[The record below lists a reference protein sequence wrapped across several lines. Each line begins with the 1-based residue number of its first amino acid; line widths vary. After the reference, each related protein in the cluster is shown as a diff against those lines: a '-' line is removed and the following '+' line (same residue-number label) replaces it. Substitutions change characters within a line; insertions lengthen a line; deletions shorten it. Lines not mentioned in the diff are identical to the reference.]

1 MGIYNSSLTR
11 VQPVF
16 EHLYERDQSGTSWL
30 LPLLRLASHSNHLPV
45 DFDPGQ
51 LVEPP
56 RYEFAAPPP
65 REFLRF
71 LLTNPDQLAIPAEH
85 VWRKSS
91 ATTQAKRRALLSGD
105 RTVQREGLTLL
116 EKATDL
122 SQRTWWR
129 FEGVSYVDCALF
141 TQSTVV
147 FVEGKRTEEGPS
159 QEVTWWT
166 GRNQIIRN
174 MECVPEVARA
184 TGRSQAFVVVVV
196 EEELCEPGTQRARS
210 INAITDPNVIASSL
224 PHLQIQ
230 AREQLMGRYV
240 GATTWQ
246 GIVRSL
252 DLDPAILIDAV
263 QLENR

>member
-16 EHLYERDQSGTSWL
+16 EYLYERDQNGTSWL
-30 LPLLRLASHSNHLPV
+30 LPLLRLANHSHHVPI
-45 DFDPGQ
+45 DFEPGP
-51 LVEPP
+51 LVEAPC
-56 RYEFAAPPP
+56 YEFPASPP

-71 LLTNPDQLAIPAEH
+71 LLTNPDQLPNPAEQ
-85 VWRKSS
+85 VWRKWS

-105 RTVQREGLTLL
+105 RTVKREGLTLL
-116 EKATDL
+116 ERASDL

-129 FEGVSYVDCALF
+129 LEGVTYVDCAFF

-166 GRNQIIRN
+166 GRNQVIRN
-174 MECVPEVARA
+174 LECVSEFARV
-184 TGRSQAFVVVVV
+184 TGRPHAFVIVIV
-196 EEELCEPGTQRARS
+196 EEELCERGSQRARS
-210 INAITDPNVIASSL
+210 IDAITDPTVIASSL
-224 PHLQIQ
+224 PHLEVQ
-230 AREQLMGRYV
+230 AREQVMGRYV

-246 GIVRSL
+246 DIVRSL
-252 DLDPAILIDAV
+252 ALNPAILIDAV
-263 QLENR
+263 Q

>member
-30 LPLLRLASHSNHLPV
+30 LPLLRLASHPNRVPV
-45 DFDPGQ
+45 DFGPGQ

-56 RYEFAAPPP
+56 RYEFPAPPP

-71 LLTNPDQLAIPAEH
+71 LLTHPDHLSNPAEH
-85 VWRKSS
+85 VWRKWS

-116 EKATDL
+116 EEATDL

-129 FEGVSYVDCALF
+129 FEGVTYVDCALF

-147 FVEGKRTEEGPS
+147 FIEGKRTEEGPS

-166 GRNQIIRN
+166 GRNQVIRN
-174 MECVPEVARA
+174 LECVSEVARA
-184 TGRSQAFVVVVV
+184 TGRPHAFVIVIV
-196 EEELCEPGTQRARS
+196 EEDLCEPGTQRARS
-210 INAITDPNVIASSL
+210 IDAITDPSVIASSL
-224 PHLQIQ
+224 PHLEIQ
-230 AREQLMGRYV
+230 AREQVIGRYV

-246 GIVRSL
+246 GIVRCL
-252 DLDPAILIDAV
+252 DLDPAILLAAV
-263 QLENR
+263 Q